1 MKLKKEHIAYSLTR
15 HRVDLSII
23 FLLSL
28 IAAFGSYLLA
38 RQLDYVILSSLGLD
52 FWFHS
57 DTARV
62 FWNMSDPSSD
72 HSRAT
77 VHPLFSLLTTPLV
90 LGLCQLFDT
99 DRFTSVRLVVA
110 GAAALWFGML
120 YVLLRLLGL
129 FRSDAL
135 LFCCLALVSSAS
147 IFWFSVPETFSF
159 GSLSILFALILL
171 VRTKKSPP
179 SKEPG
184 EGVFLLAIMGTLSFT
199 VTNWMVGLLSSF
211 LSLPIK
217 KAVRCNVVA
226 LLIVSFFSY
235 IQRFFFTYIPFF
247 IGRTSDGRI
256 SSTDEVSFFFMEE
269 TGGPIRILVSFFFHS
284 MVMPGIEYIDKM
296 NRVGW
301 KVLTV
306 QHSLPWSGG
315 LVGTITLLLW
325 TALLLIGFWSLFQL
339 KGDKKIRL
347 GIILALLGQLVLHLI
362 YGDETFLYSLHF
374 LPLLI
379 IVASYGT
386 LSGSRKIVIALAVIA
401 CLGAA
406 VNNVTQFY
414 WAVDRVN
421 THFQIKKTGS
431 YD

>member
-1 MKLKKEHIAYSLTR
+1 MTLEKEYITDSITR

-23 FLLSL
+23 LLLTL
-28 IAAFGSYLLA
+28 IAGFGSYLFA
-38 RQLDYVILSSLGLD
+38 RQLDPVIVSSFGLD

-72 HSRAT
+72 HNRAT

-90 LGLCQLFDT
+90 LGLCQLLDT
-99 DRFTSVRLVVA
+99 DRLTAVRLVVA
-110 GAAALWFGML
+110 GAAALWSGML

-129 FRSDAL
+129 LRSDAL

-147 IFWFSVPETFSF
+147 IFWFTVPETFSF

-171 VRTKKSPP
+171 ARTKKSP
-179 SKEPG
+179 PG
-184 EGVFLLAIMGTLSFT
+184 EGVFLLAIIGTLSFT

-211 LSLPIK
+211 LSLPVK
-217 KAVRCNVVA
+217 KAVRCNAIA

-235 IQRFFFTYIPFF
+235 IQRYFFIRTPFF
-247 IGRTSDGRI
+247 IGKNQGLASSADDI
-256 SSTDEVSFFFMEE
+256 SFLFMEE

-284 MVMPGIEYIDKM
+284 MVMPGIEYVDKI
-296 NRVGW
+296 NRTDW
-301 KVLTV
+301 ELLSV
-306 QHSLPWSGG
+306 QYSVPWSGSI
-315 LVGTITLLLW
+315 VGTLALISW
-325 TALLLIGFWSLFQL
+325 FALLLIGFWSLYRL
-339 KGDKKIRL
+339 KRDKKVRL
-347 GIILALLGQLVLHLI
+347 GIGLAFLGQLGLHLI

-379 IVASYGT
+379 IIASYGT
-386 LSGSRKIVIALAVIA
+386 LSGLRKIVLALAVIA

-414 WAVDRVN
+414 WAVDRVT
-421 THFQIKKTGS
+421 THFQSKFN
-431 YD
+431 

>member
-1 MKLKKEHIAYSLTR
+1 MILKKEHIPDVITR
-15 HRVDLSII
+15 YRVDLSII
-23 FLLSL
+23 LLLTL
-28 IAAFGSYLLA
+28 IAGFGSYLFA
-38 RQLDYVILSSLGLD
+38 RQLDPVIVSSFGLD

-72 HSRAT
+72 HNRAT

-90 LGLCQLFDT
+90 LGLCQLLDT
-99 DRFTSVRLVVA
+99 DRLTAVRLVVA
-110 GAAALWFGML
+110 GAAALWSGML

-129 FRSDAL
+129 LRSDAL

-147 IFWFSVPETFSF
+147 IFWFTVPETFSF

-171 VRTKKSPP
+171 ARTKKSP
-179 SKEPG
+179 PG
-184 EGVFLLAIMGTLSFT
+184 EGVFLLAIIGTLSFT

-211 LSLPIK
+211 LSLPVK
-217 KAVRCNVVA
+217 KAVRCNVIA

-235 IQRFFFTYIPFF
+235 IQRYFFIRIPFF
-247 IGRTSDGRI
+247 IGKNQGLASSADDI
-256 SSTDEVSFFFMEE
+256 SFLFMEE

-284 MVMPGIEYIDKM
+284 MVMPGIEYADKI
-296 NRVGW
+296 NRTDW
-301 KVLTV
+301 ELLTV
-306 QHSLPWSGG
+306 QHSLSWSGS
-315 LVGTITLLLW
+315 LVGTITLLSWL
-325 TALLLIGFWSLFQL
+325 ALLLIGFWSLYRM
-339 KGDKKIRL
+339 KRDRKIRL
-347 GIILALLGQLVLHLI
+347 GIGLALLGQLGLHLI

-379 IVASYGT
+379 IIASYGT
-386 LSGSRKIVIALAVIA
+386 LSGLRKIVLALAVIA

-414 WAVDRVN
+414 WAVDRVD
-421 THFQIKKTGS
+421 THFQSKFN
-431 YD
+431 